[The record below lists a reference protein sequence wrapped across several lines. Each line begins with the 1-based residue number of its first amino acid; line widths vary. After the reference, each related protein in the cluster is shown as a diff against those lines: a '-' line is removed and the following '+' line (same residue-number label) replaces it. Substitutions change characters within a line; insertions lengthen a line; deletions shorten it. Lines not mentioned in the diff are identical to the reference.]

1 MAKLINCSLCGKEL
15 SSMAAS
21 CPHCGH
27 PNGIRSKKYNYR
39 IVGFYL
45 LLVLIIFIIAS
56 VILDI
61 NNALWSNPITYIFL
75 VVYALIIVLCF
86 VISLRQK

>member
-1 MAKLINCSLCGKEL
+1 
-15 SSMAAS
+15 
-21 CPHCGH
+21 
-27 PNGIRSKKYNYR
+27 
-39 IVGFYL
+39 VGFYL